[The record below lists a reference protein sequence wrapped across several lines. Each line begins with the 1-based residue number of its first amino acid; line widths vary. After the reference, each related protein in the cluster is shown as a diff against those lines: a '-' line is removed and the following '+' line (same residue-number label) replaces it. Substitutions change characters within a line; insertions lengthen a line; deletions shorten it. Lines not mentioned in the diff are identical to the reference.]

1 MRGIDDIKRR
11 KEIIEKG
18 GVLTIP
24 FPIPS
29 FRGIYP
35 GLEREQIGI
44 VSSYSKGKLF

>member
-11 KEIIEKG
+11 KEIIDGK
-18 GVLTIP
+18 GVLTVP
-24 FPIPS
+24 FPIAS